1 MLSASYQAGPAL
13 IGGIFGTG
21 TNGAYLEDLTKI
33 TKLGE
38 EFIKEQTIKTGPKMI
53 INTEWGAL
61 DNDVSSMCTSSL
73 ERVPLS

>member
-13 IGGIFGTG
+13 IGAIFGTG

-38 EFIKEQTIKTGPKMI
+38 DFIKEQTIKTGPKMI

-61 DNDVSSMCTSSL
+61 DNDVSSI
-73 ERVPLS
+73 VDPA